1 MQVTTIGLD
10 IAKNVF
16 QVHGIDAAEK
26 VVVRKQ
32 LRRSQVLAFF
42 KALPPCLIGMEA
54 CATAHYWARE
64 LTKLG
69 HRVRLMPAKDVK
81 AYVKRNKN
89 DAADA
94 EAICEAVRRPTMRF
108 VQTKS
113 AEQQGRLMLHRV
125 RDLLMRQRTQVINA
139 LRAHLAELGITAAQ
153 GTAGLKELLKVI
165 ASDADERLPV
175 DAHASL
181 VVLAAELQAMQTLV
195 GSLEKRIMAQH
206 RGNEASKRLE
216 TIPGI
221 GFIGATAIAATVT
234 DPTAFRSGRDF
245 AAWIG
250 LVPRQD
256 STGGK
261 QKLGPISKQG
271 DRYLRRILVVGAHAV
286 LRYAKQNPEKYPWLT
301 QLLARRPFKVVAV
314 ALANKMARMA
324 WALLA
329 HGGTYRA
336 PALAAAA

>member
-26 VVVRKQ
+26 VAVRKQ
-32 LRRSQVLAFF
+32 LRRGQMLAFF

-54 CATAHYWARE
+54 CATSHYWARE

-69 HRVRLMPAKDVK
+69 HQVRLMPAKDVK

-108 VQTKS
+108 VQIKS
-113 AEQQGRLMLHRV
+113 IEQQGRLMLHRA
-125 RDLLMRQRTQVINA
+125 RDLLMRQRTQLINA
-139 LRAHLAELGITAAQ
+139 LRAHMAELGIVAAQ
-153 GTAGLKELLKVI
+153 GREGVKELLKII
-165 ASDADERLPV
+165 AGEQDARLPL

-181 VVLAAELQAMQTLV
+181 VVLAAGLQAMQTMI
-195 GSLEKRIMAQH
+195 GSIERRIIAQH
-206 RGNEASKRLE
+206 RSDEASKRLRS
-216 TIPGI
+216 IPGI
-221 GFIGATAIAATVT
+221 GIVGATAIAATVP
-234 DPTAFRSGRDF
+234 DPKVFRSGRDF

-250 LVPRQD
+250 IVPRQD

-261 QKLGPISKQG
+261 QKLGPISKRG
-271 DRYLRRILVVGAHAV
+271 DQYLRRILVVGAHAV
-286 LRYAKQNPEKYPWLT
+286 LKRARHQAEKYPWIT
-301 QLLARRPFKVVAV
+301 RLLARKPFRVVAV
-314 ALANKMARMA
+314 AVANKMARVA

-329 HGGTYRA
+329 RGGSYRA
-336 PALAAAA
+336 SALTAAA